1 MRQITSHNKEYIII
15 LIVEADTLNTYVM
28 MIERYTRENYGD
40 TKVEKMDDGSKNDYD
55 SDE

>member
-1 MRQITSHNKEYIII
+1 VRQITSHNKEYIII